1 MTASNRTIIQRLTM
15 MLISLLAPLAAACDG
30 SDASTSDSR
39 PASTAVSEAVPSAAS
54 TSEPFEMAH
63 ALRSA
68 VEGSLDDFRG
78 AVLVASG
85 EGVLLSEGYGDADVE
100 AGIPNDP
107 TTRFRIGSVTKQFTG
122 LAILILRE
130 QGLLDVTGSVCYY
143 LTACPAVWQP
153 ITIENLVAHTSGI
166 PEVTSLADYEA
177 TKAVPTMPDALV
189 GRVRDLPL
197 ERVPG
202 AGFSY
207 SNSNYAVLGAVI
219 ENVSGMTYED
229 FLRTNIFEPLGMSD
243 TGYETEGDGLAV
255 GYSTADDEADVIDM
269 SVPYAAGAL
278 SSTVGDLLRWN
289 QAVASGTAAAGEA
302 TIDMLAPIENTTD
315 HSGFGYGYG
324 IYVSTN
330 EDGPLAFHDGGID
343 GFSSVLVNDVGNNIT
358 VAILSNTNDSGDLTS
373 AAWQLRAIV
382 LAG

>member
-1 MTASNRTIIQRLTM
+1 MIQRLTV

-30 SDASTSDSR
+30 SDASTPDSR

-54 TSEPFEMAH
+54 TSEPVEMAD

-68 VEGSLDDFRG
+68 VEDSLDDFRG

-85 EGVLLSEGYGDADVE
+85 EDVLLSEGYGYADAKT
-100 AGIPNDP
+100 GIPNDS
-107 TTRFRIGSVTKQFTG
+107 TTRFRIGSITKQFTG

-130 QGLLDVTGSVCYY
+130 QGSLDVTRSVCDY
-143 LTACPAVWQP
+143 LTPCPAAWQP

-166 PEVTSLADYEA
+166 PDYTDLADYEA
-177 TKAVPTMPDALV
+177 TKAAPTTPGALV
-189 GRVRDLPL
+189 GRARDLPL
-197 ERVPG
+197 EREPG
-202 AGFSY
+202 DGFSY

-219 ENVSGMTYED
+219 ENVSGTTYED
-229 FLRTNIFEPLGMSD
+229 FLTTNIFEPLGMSD
-243 TGYETEGDGLAV
+243 TGNETEGDGLAV
-255 GYSTADDEADVIDM
+255 GYSTADEEADAIDM

-278 SSTVGDLLRWN
+278 SSTVTDLLRWN
-289 QAVASGTAAAGEA
+289 RAVAAGTAAAGEA
-302 TIDMLAPIENTTD
+302 TIDMLTPIENITD
-315 HSGFGYGYG
+315 YSGFGYGYG

-330 EDGPLAFHDGGID
+330 EEGPLAFHDGVID
-343 GFSSVLVNDVGNNIT
+343 GFSSILINDVGNDIT